1 MVKIIAVETT
11 EAYEMIK
18 NNLLD
23 FAIVNNWECEIPDD
37 IEYHVFSEERLVLL
51 MSRNNPYA
59 NKKSILLEEIGN
71 LDILMDNLEPKIYD
85 NFEKICHENK
95 RKINV
100 SFLDTNDPSMEIT
113 AVKSGVGVS
122 LMKETTG
129 QYFTS
134 DELVSIPIE
143 PPLYTVVA
151 LLYKKKRCLSDSHKQ
166 FIDYILAKYH

>member
-1 MVKIIAVETT
+1 MFYKVGNLSNIILDYIVSSNIMVKIIAVETT

-71 LDILMDNLEPKIYD
+71 LDILMDNLEPKNI
-85 NFEKICHENK
+85 
-95 RKINV
+95 
-100 SFLDTNDPSMEIT
+100 
-113 AVKSGVGVS
+113 
-122 LMKETTG
+122 
-129 QYFTS
+129 
-134 DELVSIPIE
+134 
-143 PPLYTVVA
+143 
-151 LLYKKKRCLSDSHKQ
+151 
-166 FIDYILAKYH
+166 